1 MMQLVYAAFLIA
13 TLSISTRAE
22 AIIRCEMNG
31 KPVNSNNGAETAGLT
46 GLLRCRE
53 EDTGRLQ
60 REQEL
65 RDGKYLGVERFFD
78 REGKLTRER
87 SVNERGNSQ
96 GPVREFWPNGQVK
109 LEEVAENGETRG
121 VVRTFAQSGKPQRVS
136 FVQDRQT
143 VFSLEYNEQGQINRL
158 QCPATSVMAED
169 RKPCGFE
176 GRADAVLFG
185 NKGEKSGQRTF
196 DKGRLLEA
204 INWQTDGSLASQQ
217 LFDGGRRVHRNYSA
231 QGNSTSKAV
240 LREERVFED
249 DDSVLN
255 STRGKLQS
263 LKLWGSNGQIIEYRR
278 YTEGREVAL
287 ERWYLNGAIKE
298 RAITSA
304 TGAEAR
310 LLRESFND
318 AGVMTR
324 REQLMASGRE
334 YERNYTGPQQ
344 AFHDNGK
351 LAFEDT
357 WSAPD
362 ERGRTRLIARKH
374 WDESGRLIADD
385 EILEDGSRKRKA
397 GSVGS

>member
-1 MMQLVYAAFLIA
+1 MKNIVNATLLIA
-13 TLSISTRAE
+13 ALALSTGAE

-31 KPVNSNNGAETAGLT
+31 KPVNTNNGAETAGLT
-46 GLLRCRE
+46 GLLRCRQ
-53 EDTGRLQ
+53 EDTGQLQ

-65 RDGKYLGVERFFD
+65 RDGKYLGIERFFD

-96 GPVREFWPNGQVK
+96 GQVREFWPNGQVK
-109 LEEVAENGETRG
+109 LEEVAENGESRG
-121 VVRTFAQSGKPQRVS
+121 VVRAFAQSGKPQRIG
-136 FVQDRQT
+136 FVLDRQT

-158 QCPATSVMAED
+158 QCPTTSVMAED

-176 GRADAVLFG
+176 GRTETVLFG

-231 QGNSTSKAV
+231 QGNSSGKAV
-240 LREERVFED
+240 LREERVYEAD
-249 DDSVLN
+249 DNVLN
-255 STRGKLQS
+255 ATRGKLLS
-263 LKLWGSNGQIIEYRR
+263 IKLWGAGEQITEHRR
-278 YTEGREVAL
+278 FADGREVAL

-298 RAITSA
+298 RSA
-304 TGAEAR
+304 TTGTGAEAR
-310 LLRESFND
+310 LQRENFND
-318 AGVMTR
+318 AGVLVR
-324 REQLMASGRE
+324 REKLIAGRD
-334 YERNYTGPQQ
+334 YGGDYTGVQQ

-351 LAFEDT
+351 LAVEDT
-357 WSAPD
+357 WSNPD
-362 ERGRTRLIARKH
+362 DRGRTRLIARKQ
-374 WDESGRLIADD
+374 WDETGRLLADD
-385 EILEDGSRKRKA
+385 EILEDGSRKRKP

>member
-1 MMQLVYAAFLIA
+1 MKNIANATLLIA
-13 TLSISTRAE
+13 ALAISTGAE

-31 KPVNSNNGAETAGLT
+31 KPVNTNNGAETAGLT

-65 RDGKYLGVERFFD
+65 RDGKYLGMERFFD

-96 GPVREFWPNGQVK
+96 GQVREFWPNGQVK

-121 VVRTFAQSGKPQRVS
+121 VVRAFAQSGKPERIG
-136 FVQDRQT
+136 FVRDRQT

-176 GRADAVLFG
+176 GRTDTVLFG

-231 QGNSTSKAV
+231 QGNSSGKAV
-240 LREERVFED
+240 LREERVYEAD
-249 DDSVLN
+249 DNVLN
-255 STRGKLQS
+255 ATRGKLLS
-263 LKLWGSNGQIIEYRR
+263 IKLWGASEQITEHRR
-278 YTEGREVAL
+278 FADGREVAL

-298 RAITSA
+298 RSA
-304 TGAEAR
+304 TTGTGAEAR
-310 LLRESFND
+310 LQRESFND
-318 AGVMTR
+318 AGALVR
-324 REQLMASGRE
+324 REKLVAGRD
-334 YERNYTGPQQ
+334 YGGDYTGVQQ

-351 LAFEDT
+351 LAVEDT
-357 WSAPD
+357 WSNPD
-362 ERGRTRLIARKH
+362 DRGRTRLIARKQ
-374 WDESGRLIADD
+374 WDETGRLVADD
-385 EILEDGSRKRKA
+385 EILEDGSRKRKP